1 MEDYAPHRK
10 THVAERDFV
19 LRVAEDKVRNEMTLA
34 CSNLNATLFVSEKIS
49 LCASVH
55 SRPTT

>member
-19 LRVAEDKVRNEMTLA
+19 LRVAQDKVRNGIALA
-34 CSNLNATLFVSEKIS
+34 CSFLKNLVSDMI
-49 LCASVH
+49 A
-55 SRPTT
+55 